1 MKTRTLHGLLLRA
14 FVHAAAV
21 ATLSVAGLAQITTTG
36 IRGITRDQS
45 GAVIPNAT
53 IKLVDNS
60 TGVERATVS
69 SSDGGFLFPNLQFG
83 SYKLTATAAGFQNMV
98 IAAIT
103 VESGRTTDV
112 SVDMK
117 VGAAAE
123 TVQVAASA
131 EQLNTTTTEVGGTIN
146 NKMVQNL
153 PFAGR
158 EGLNFAG
165 LIAGNARSSSQ
176 RNSTYNG
183 LPNASLNITLDGMN
197 NNSQR
202 FKSGGTSFFSFAPA
216 RIDAIE
222 EVSVSTTGLGADA
235 GGEGAMQIRMTTKRG
250 ADQYHGKV
258 LYQGENEALS
268 ANSFFRNLQGLPR
281 NKSRSHN
288 VVGSIGGPLLPFFE
302 RFKNK
307 LFFFAYYEAQPEPST
322 STFQQRILTPA
333 AQQGNFSYLGTD
345 GIKRTVNVLDVA
357 AKSDC
362 DPGPAIV
369 PCTSTIDP
377 TIAGVLSKINASQSG
392 AFGFAPIS
400 GIPTEFMVNM
410 QWSQAL
416 NTMQAYPTARVD
428 YQITPTVAWHG
439 TWNLRSS
446 DFSNGTAVYP
456 NSPYNFVG
464 PGGNNIHSSATPY
477 VATSSVDWTIKPNMI
492 NNASFGVQGN
502 GEFFFI
508 DAEPTRFAEY
518 GNRIINPPIIN
529 TTNNT
534 PLIDAYIPNVATDVR
549 NNPVYQFTDNLNWI
563 KGRHT
568 LTMGGTLLHTSFFS
582 HSWATAGVPQYNF
595 GVATN
600 DPINNILRNALPN
613 INTNNN
619 DIASALGLYAL
630 LTGRITSVSVS
641 TNADEKT
648 KEYRAFTESMQR
660 YAFTTFGL
668 YAQDSFRIRPDLTLN
683 FGLRWQFDG
692 DIHSGNELLSQPSGA
707 NFYGPSTGLYQ
718 PGVLSNNQNPVFDLV
733 VHPYKRDYVNPAPN
747 FGFAWNPSGE
757 RAGFLG
763 KLLGDRKTVIRSAYS
778 ITFYNEGLN
787 SVSNSLSGG
796 QGFRQTGTATNG
808 VNFTTG
814 DLELRDPAP
823 VIPVLPATFG
833 YPIAQNAYSSPV
845 AGNYINPNIVSPY
858 VQNWSLGIQRQL
870 TKDIT
875 LEVRY
880 VGNKSTH
887 MWHRQNIQETNIFEN
902 GFLNEFMNAQNNL
915 AICQANAAACR
926 SAQATAG
933 IPTNQQSANNF
944 GYWSLPGQAPVPIL
958 QAAFGAPGKQG
969 SLSPGQGFANSTF
982 VQNLNQG
989 VAGTMANTL
998 ATTPDNLCRM
1008 VGNKLSRCVTAGF
1021 NAPGLYPIN
1030 FFQPNPYLSSLT
1042 YQDSNGDANYHGL
1055 QIDLKQRYSYGL
1067 SLAAN
1072 YTWSHALTDIQ
1083 NETDQAAGYTWY
1095 TLRNAR
1101 LNYGPSPF
1109 DRRHVFNAYW
1119 TYDLP
1124 FGKGRRFLSSNA
1136 LLDRVVGGW
1145 TLGGTETIAS
1155 GHPFLLNGGRN
1166 TVNNLTQAG
1175 VFFKGGF
1182 TPEQLQKAL
1191 STVSGS
1197 FSSTA
1202 LISNVA
1208 NIATITKTATAS
1220 TSQVN
1225 PDLYAP
1231 ASTPGQ
1237 YGAFVYLRNNNLY
1250 LLNMSLNKEV
1260 RFTERW
1266 RMTFRLVALNFLN
1279 HPFFDIATSSPTST
1293 SFGQITGGSGTRTM
1307 QFRISMDW

>member
-1 MKTRTLHGLLLRA
+1 MKTRTLPSLLLRA
-14 FVHAAAV
+14 FVYAAV
-21 ATLSVAGLAQITTTG
+21 VAALAVAGLAQITTTG
-36 IRGITRDQS
+36 IRGIVRDQS
-45 GAVIPNAT
+45 GAVIPNAK
-53 IKLVDNS
+53 INLVDNS
-60 TGVERATVS
+60 TGVEHTTVS

-83 SYKLTATAAGFQNMV
+83 SYKLTATAANFNTTV

-112 SVDMK
+112 SVDLK

-158 EGLNFAG
+158 DGLNFAG
-165 LIAGNARSSSQ
+165 LVAGNARSNNQ

-202 FKSGGTSFFSFAPA
+202 FKSGGTSFFAFAPA

-222 EVSVSTTGLGADA
+222 EVSVSTTGLGADV
-235 GGEGAMQIRMTTKRG
+235 GGEGAMQIRMTTRRG
-250 ADQYHGKV
+250 SDQYHGKA
-258 LYQGENEALS
+258 LYQGENEALN

-288 VVGSIGGPLLPFFE
+288 AVGSIGGPLLPFFE

-307 LFFFAYYEAQPEPST
+307 LFFFAYYEAQPAPSS
-322 STFQQRILTPA
+322 STLQQRILTPA
-333 AQQGNFSYLGTD
+333 AQRGDFTFLGTD
-345 GIKRTVNVLDVA
+345 GIKHTVNVLDVA
-357 AKSDC
+357 RA
-362 DPGPAIV
+362 AQH
-369 PCTSTIDP
+369 TFTIDP
-377 TIAGVLSKINASQSG
+377 TIAGILAKINASQSS
-392 AFGFAPIS
+392 ASGFVPIS

-410 QWSQAL
+410 QWNQAL
-416 NTMQAYPTARVD
+416 NTTQSYPTARVD
-428 YQITPTVAWHG
+428 YQITPSVAWHG

-446 DFSNGTAVYP
+446 DFSNGVVPYP

-464 PGGNNIHSSATPY
+464 PGPNPTIHSSATPY
-477 VATSSVDWTIKPNMI
+477 VATSSVDWTIKSNMI
-492 NNASFGVQGN
+492 NNASFGVQGS
-502 GEFFFI
+502 GEYFFI
-508 DAEPTRFAEY
+508 DADPTRFAEY
-518 GNRIINPPIIN
+518 GNRIIN
-529 TTNNT
+529 T
-534 PLIDAYIPNVATDVR
+534 PLIEAYIPNVATDVR
-549 NNPVYQFTDNLNWI
+549 NNPVYQFTDNLNWV

-568 LTMGGTLLHTSFFS
+568 LTMGGTLLHTSFYS
-582 HSWATAGVPQYNF
+582 HSWNTAGVPSYNF
-595 GVATN
+595 GVATSDPMN
-600 DPINNILRNALPN
+600 DILQVELKRNN

-619 DIASALGLYAL
+619 DIANALNLYAL
-630 LTGRITSVSVS
+630 LTGRITSVSRT

-692 DIHSGNELLSQPSGA
+692 DVHSGNELLSQPSGA
-707 NFYGPSTGLYQ
+707 NFFGPSTGLYQ
-718 PGVLSNNQNPVFDLV
+718 PGVLSNNQNPMFELV

-747 FGFAWNPSGE
+747 FGFAWNPSGK

-763 KLLGDRKTVIRSAYS
+763 KLLGDRKTVIRGAYS

-787 SVSNSLSGG
+787 SITNSLSGG
-796 QGFRQTGTATNG
+796 QGFRQNGTATNG
-808 VNFTTG
+808 VNFEEGT
-814 DLELRDPAP
+814 LELRSPAP
-823 VIPVLPATFG
+823 EIPVFPAEFG
-833 YPIAQNAYSSPV
+833 FPIAQNSFSAPV
-845 AGNYINPNIVSPY
+845 GGNYINPNLVSPY

-875 LEVRY
+875 LEMRY

-902 GFLNEFMNAQNNL
+902 GFLNEFIQAKKNLDINIANGKGNTFFNNNL
-915 AICQANAAACR
+915 SGQGA
-926 SAQATAG
+926 
-933 IPTNQQSANNF
+933 
-944 GYWSLPGQAPVPIL
+944 LPIFE
-958 QAAFGAPGKQG
+958 AAFGELGNQPA
-969 SLSPGQGFANSTF
+969 LSAGQGFGSATF
-982 VQNLNQG
+982 IQNLNQG
-989 VAGTMANTL
+989 TAGTLANTL
-998 ATTPDNLCRM
+998 ATTAANLCRM

-1030 FFQPNPYLSSLT
+1030 FFQPNPYLSALT
-1042 YQDSNGDANYHGL
+1042 YQDSNGDANYNGL

-1067 SLAAN
+1067 SLGAN
-1072 YTWSHALTDIQ
+1072 YTLSHALTDIQ
-1083 NETDQAAGYTWY
+1083 NETDQASGYTWY

-1136 LLDRVVGGW
+1136 FLDRLVGGW
-1145 TLGGTETIAS
+1145 TLGGRETIAS
-1155 GHPFLLNGGRN
+1155 GHPFLLDGGRN

-1175 VFFKGGF
+1175 VVFGNGF

-1191 STVSGS
+1191 SAVSGS

-1208 NIATITKTATAS
+1208 NIATITKTSTAS
-1220 TSQVN
+1220 TSQVK

-1250 LLNMSLNKEV
+1250 LLDMSLNKEV

-1279 HPFFDIATSSPTST
+1279 HPFFDIANSSPTST

-1307 QFRISMDW
+1307 QFRISLDW

>member
-1 MKTRTLHGLLLRA
+1 
-14 FVHAAAV
+14 
-21 ATLSVAGLAQITTTG
+21 
-36 IRGITRDQS
+36 
-45 GAVIPNAT
+45 
-53 IKLVDNS
+53 
-60 TGVERATVS
+60 
-69 SSDGGFLFPNLQFG
+69 
-83 SYKLTATAAGFQNMV
+83 
-98 IAAIT
+98 
-103 VESGRTTDV
+103 
-112 SVDMK
+112 
-117 VGAAAE
+117 
-123 TVQVAASA
+123 VAA
-131 EQLNTTTTEVGGTIN
+131 
-146 NKMVQNL
+146 
-153 PFAGR
+153 R
-158 EGLNFAG
+158 
-165 LIAGNARSSSQ
+165 
-176 RNSTYNG
+176 
-183 LPNASLNITLDGMN
+183 
-197 NNSQR
+197 
-202 FKSGGTSFFSFAPA
+202 
-216 RIDAIE
+216 
-222 EVSVSTTGLGADA
+222 
-235 GGEGAMQIRMTTKRG
+235 
-250 ADQYHGKV
+250 
-258 LYQGENEALS
+258 
-268 ANSFFRNLQGLPR
+268 
-281 NKSRSHN
+281 
-288 VVGSIGGPLLPFFE
+288 
-302 RFKNK
+302 
-307 LFFFAYYEAQPEPST
+307 
-322 STFQQRILTPA
+322 
-333 AQQGNFSYLGTD
+333 
-345 GIKRTVNVLDVA
+345 
-357 AKSDC
+357 SDC

-369 PCTSTIDP
+369 PCTSTVDP
-377 TIAGVLSKINASQSG
+377 TIAGILSKINASQSG
-392 AFGFAPIS
+392 SSGFVPIS
-400 GIPTEFMVNM
+400 GVPTEFMVNM
-410 QWSQAL
+410 QWNQAL
-416 NTMQAYPTARVD
+416 NTMQAYPTARLD

-446 DFSNGTAVYP
+446 DFTSGTAVYP
-456 NSPYNFVG
+456 NSPFNFVG
-464 PGGNNIHSSATPY
+464 PAGTNIHSSATPY

-502 GEFFFI
+502 GEYFFI
-508 DAEPTRFAEY
+508 DADPTRFAEY

-534 PLIDAYIPNVATDVR
+534 PLIEAYIPNVATDVR

-568 LTMGGTLLHTSFFS
+568 LTMGGTLLHTSFYS
-582 HSWATAGVPQYNF
+582 HSWNTAGVPVYNL

-600 DPINNILRNALPN
+600 DPMNNFLRSALTN

-630 LTGRITSVSVS
+630 LTGRITSVSKT

-648 KEYRAFTESMQR
+648 KEYREFTESMQR

-668 YAQDSFRIRPDLTLN
+668 YAQDSFRIRQDLTLN

-692 DIHSGNELLSQPSGA
+692 DVHSGNELLSQPSGA

-718 PGVLSNNQNPVFDLV
+718 PGVLSGNQNPVFDLV

-763 KLLGDRKTVIRSAYS
+763 KLLGDRKTVIRGAYS

-787 SVSNSLSGG
+787 SISNSLSGG
-796 QGFRQTGTATNG
+796 QGFRQNGTATND
-808 VNFTTG
+808 VNFPAG
-814 DLELRDPAP
+814 KLRLSDPAP
-823 VIPVLPATFG
+823 AIPVFPATFG
-833 YPIAQNAYSSPV
+833 FPIAQNSFSATV
-845 AGNYINPNIVSPY
+845 GGNYINPNLVSPY

-902 GFLNEFMNAQNNL
+902 GFLTEFKNAQKNL
-915 AICQANAAACR
+915 AICQASAAACL
-926 SAQATAG
+926 SAQEAAGVPTA
-933 IPTNQQSANNF
+933 QRSANNF
-944 GYWSLPGQAPVPIL
+944 GYWNLSGQAPVPIF
-958 QAAFGAPGKQG
+958 QAAFGVLGNQAA
-969 SLSPGQGFANSTF
+969 LSQGQGFGSSTF
-982 VQNLNQG
+982 IQNLNQG
-989 VAGTMANTL
+989 TAGTLANTL
-998 ATTPDNLCRM
+998 ATTAANLCRM

-1030 FFQPNPYLSSLT
+1030 FFQPNPYLSTLT
-1042 YQDSNGDANYHGL
+1042 YQDSNGDANYNGL

-1067 SLAAN
+1067 SLGAN
-1072 YTWSHALTDIQ
+1072 YVWSHALTDIQ

-1109 DRRHVFNAYW
+1109 DRRHIFNAYW
-1119 TYDLP
+1119 SYDLP

-1136 LLDRVVGGW
+1136 ILDRLVGGW

-1155 GHPFLLNGGRN
+1155 GDPLLLNSGRN

-1175 VFFKGGF
+1175 VVFGNGF

-1191 STVSGS
+1191 STVSGG

-1208 NIATITKTATAS
+1208 SIATITKTATAS
-1220 TSQVN
+1220 TSQAN
-1225 PDLYAP
+1225 SALYGP

-1237 YGAFVYLRNNNLY
+1237 YGAFVYLRNSNLY
-1250 LLNMSLNKEV
+1250 LLNMSINKEV

-1279 HPFFDIATSSPTST
+1279 HPFFEVGNSDPTST
-1293 SFGQITGGSGTRTM
+1293 SFGQITAPAAGQRNQGNRTM
-1307 QFRISMDW
+1307 QFRVSLDW